1 MENRKLLLSVAKAA
15 ARNAS
20 ELIMQAQGLNHKVSS
35 KSTITDLVTE
45 IDKQAERT
53 IKEDILTNFPD
64 HGILAE
70 ESGKISS
77 DSIYQWVIDP
87 LDGTTNFVHGL
98 APFCVSIAL
107 MEDNEPIL
115 GVVSEL
121 PAGNLFWAE
130 RNEGAYCNGD
140 PIHVATT
147 RSVTDALLITGFAY
161 EHDFRW
167 VTNMKLFK
175 DFTNISQGVRR
186 LGSAAADLCYVAC
199 GKADGFWEIGLQPW
213 DSAAGVLLI
222 MEAGGKVSRMDGK
235 PFTIHDQHL
244 LATNGYLH
252 KEMLAKTAPAI
263 ASISDQD

>member
-1 MENRKLLLSVAKAA
+1 VDNSILSLSVAKTA
-15 ARNAS
+15 ARSAS
-20 ELIMQAQGLNHKVSS
+20 ELIKKALDLDHKVFS

-45 IDKQAERT
+45 IDKQAEQA
-53 IKEDILTNFPD
+53 IKNDILINFPD

-77 DSIYQWVIDP
+77 DSAYQWVIDP

-107 MEDNEPIL
+107 MKNNEPIL
-115 GVVSEL
+115 GVISEL

-130 RNEGAYCNGD
+130 RNKGAYCNGD

-161 EHDFRW
+161 EHDIRW
-167 VTNMKLFK
+167 ATNMNLFK
-175 DFTNISQGVRR
+175 EFTDISQGVRR
-186 LGSAAADLCYVAC
+186 LGSAAADLCYIAC
-199 GKADGFWEIGLQPW
+199 GKADGFWEIGLKPW
-213 DSAAGVLLI
+213 DTAAGILLVV
-222 MEAGGKVSRMDGK
+222 EAGGKVSRMDGK

-244 LATNGYLH
+244 LATNSYLH
-252 KEMLAKTAPAI
+252 KEMLGKTIPAI
-263 ASISDQD
+263 ASISGQD

>member
-1 MENRKLLLSVAKAA
+1 MENRRLLLSVAKAA

-107 MEDNEPIL
+107 MKDNEPIL
-115 GVVSEL
+115 GVISEL

-130 RNEGAYCNGD
+130 RNEGAYCNGE
-140 PIHVATT
+140 PIHVSTT
-147 RSVTDALLITGFAY
+147 RSVTDALLITGFPY

-175 DFTNISQGVRR
+175 EFTNISQGVRR

-222 MEAGGKVSRMDGK
+222 MEAGGKVSCMDGK

-252 KEMLAKTAPAI
+252 KEMLGKTVPAI
-263 ASISDQD
+263 ASISDQG